1 MSVEHGDLE
10 MLLGGL
16 TAELFDSTVSVG
28 QLKSRPG
35 RLCPMRWKIMR
46 RIIMRRGTELDL
58 SGAVQ
63 ILREKE
69 KDRSVH
75 PGRSG

>member
-1 MSVEHGDLE
+1 MEHGDLE

-46 RIIMRRGTELDL
+46 RIIMRRGE
-58 SGAVQ
+58 Q
-63 ILREKE
+63 N
-69 KDRSVH
+69 
-75 PGRSG
+75 

>member
-1 MSVEHGDLE
+1 
-10 MLLGGL
+10 
-16 TAELFDSTVSVG
+16 
-28 QLKSRPG
+28 
-35 RLCPMRWKIMR
+35 MRWKIMR
-46 RIIMRRGTELDL
+46 RIIMRRGATELDL

-63 ILREKE
+63 ILREKRK